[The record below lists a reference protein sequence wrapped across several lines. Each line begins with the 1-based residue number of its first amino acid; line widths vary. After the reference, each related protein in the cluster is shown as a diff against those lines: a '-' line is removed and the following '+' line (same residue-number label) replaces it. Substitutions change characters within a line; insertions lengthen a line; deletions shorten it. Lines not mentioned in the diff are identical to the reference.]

1 MDSLRSAATWVAA
14 IVVSGLFVTAATSA
28 HSIIL

>member
-1 MDSLRSAATWVAA
+1 METLRVAATWVAA
-14 IVVSGLFVTAATSA
+14 IFVSGLFVTAATSA